1 MKKILVFTPR
11 LTDGNRRDIRDAA
24 KAYSYSVVFCDDADA
39 ALREA
44 NDAEIILSADPA
56 LPKAAPAL
64 EWMCCAFAGVEPYL
78 LPGAFANPR
87 ALLTNAS
94 GAYGVTI
101 AEHIVMVALEL
112 MRRQTD
118 YNRIVAAREWV
129 RDLPIRSIR
138 GSRVTL
144 LGAGD
149 IGREAA
155 KRLRAFEPASIVALN
170 RSGRDAGGLFD
181 RTLSVSALDGILPQ
195 TDLLVMS
202 LPGTSETRGIMDGR
216 RLALLPKDAYL
227 INVGRGSAVD
237 ESALLALLRGGRL
250 AGAALDVFEREPL
263 PPDSPMWSCPR
274 LLITTH
280 VAGNMTLKYT
290 VDRIVAMFIE
300 DFKRYCEGKPLTRLV
315 DREKGY

>member
-1 MKKILVFTPR
+1 MKRILIFTPR
-11 LTDGNRRDIRDAA
+11 LAVGNRRDIAEAA
-24 KAYSYSVVFCDDADA
+24 EKHGYTVIFCDGVDA

-44 NDAEIILSADPA
+44 GDAEIILSADPA
-56 LPKAAPAL
+56 LPKAAPKL
-64 EWMCCAFAGVEPYL
+64 KWMCCAFAGVEPFL
-78 LPGAFANPR
+78 LPGAFANPQ

-112 MRRQTD
+112 MRRQPD
-118 YNRIVAAREWV
+118 YNRVVAARQWV
-129 RDLPIRSIR
+129 RDLPIRSIM

-155 KRLRAFEPASIVALN
+155 KRLRAFGPKSIVALN
-170 RSGRDAGGLFD
+170 RSGRDASGLFD
-181 RTLSVSALDGILPQ
+181 RILPVSALDGILPE
-195 TDLLVMS
+195 TDLLVMA
-202 LPGTSETRGIMDGR
+202 LPGTPETRGIMDGR
-216 RLALLPKDAYL
+216 RLALMPKDAFL
-227 INVGRGSAVD
+227 VNVGRGSAVD
-237 ESALLALLRGGRL
+237 EAALLSLMRGGHL

-263 PPDSPMWSCPR
+263 PADSPMWDCPR

-280 VAGNMTLKYT
+280 VAGNMTLEYT

-300 DFKRYCEGKPLTRLV
+300 DLGNFCAGRPLSHLV

>member
-1 MKKILVFTPR
+1 MKKILIFTPR
-11 LTDGNRRDIRDAA
+11 LTDANRRDITDAA
-24 KAYSYSVVFCDDADA
+24 ETHGYRAVFCEDSAA

-44 NDAEIILSADPA
+44 ADAEIILAADPT
-56 LPKAAPAL
+56 LPGAAPEL
-64 EWMCCAFAGVEPYL
+64 KWMCCAFAGVEPFL
-78 LPGAFANPR
+78 VPGAFANPE

-101 AEHIVMVALEL
+101 AEHVVMVTLEI
-112 MRRQTD
+112 MRRQAD
-118 YNRIVAAREWV
+118 YNRLVAAREWV

-155 KRLRAFEPASIVALN
+155 IRLRAFGPKRIIAVN
-170 RSGRDAGGLFD
+170 RSGRDAGDMFD
-181 RTLSVSALDGILPQ
+181 KTLSTSALDGVLPE
-195 TDLLVMS
+195 TDVLVMS
-202 LPGTSETRGIMDGR
+202 LPGTAETAGIMDGR
-216 RLALLPKDAYL
+216 RLALMPKDAFL
-227 INVGRGSAVD
+227 INVGRGSAID
-237 ESALLALLRGGRL
+237 EGALLALMQSGHL

-263 PPDSPMWSCPR
+263 PVDSPMWDCPR

-280 VAGNMTLKYT
+280 IAGNMTLDYT
-290 VDRIVAMFIE
+290 VDRIVEMFLE
-300 DFKRYCEGKPLTRLV
+300 DFGRYCAGMPLAHLV

>member
-1 MKKILVFTPR
+1 MKKILVYTPR
-11 LTDGNRRDIRDAA
+11 LSDSNRRDIRDAA
-24 KAYSYSVVFCDDADA
+24 EAYGVGVVFCDDADA

-44 NDAEIILSADPA
+44 NDAQIILSADPA

-64 EWMCCAFAGVEPYL
+64 EWMCCAFAGVEPML

-101 AEHIVMVALEL
+101 AEHIVMVTLEL
-112 MRRQTD
+112 MRRQME

-155 KRLRAFEPASIVALN
+155 RRLRAFEPKSIVALN
-170 RSGRDAGGLFD
+170 RSGRDAGSLFD
-181 RTLSVSALDGILPQ
+181 RTLPVSALDDILPQ
-195 TDLLVMS
+195 TDFLVMS
-202 LPGTSETRGIMDGR
+202 LPGTRETRHIMDGR

-227 INVGRGSAVD
+227 VNVGRGSAVD
-237 ESALLALLRGGRL
+237 EAALLALMQGGHL
-250 AGAALDVFEREPL
+250 AGAALDVFEQEPL
-263 PPDSPMWSCPR
+263 PSDSPLWDCPR

-280 VAGNMTLKYT
+280 VAGNMTLEYT

-300 DFKRYCEGKPLTRLV
+300 DLQRYCAGKPLTHLV